1 MANTPVH
8 HESACATGGKLTLH
22 NAASDIEELA
32 WSASGLTEL
41 LKLVATAECVP
52 DRIQQAISQCADLAS
67 GLSAKGYELFEKY
80 QDASATDRSAV
91 EPTTSIQ

>member
-8 HESACATGGKLTLH
+8 HESARATVGTLTLH

-32 WSASGLTEL
+32 WSASGLSQL
-41 LKLVATAECVP
+41 LKFVATSQVIP
-52 DRIQQAISQCADLAS
+52 DDIQQAISQCAELAS
-67 GLSAKGYELFEKY
+67 RLTAKGYELFEKY
-80 QDASATDRSAV
+80 QDASAEDRSAV